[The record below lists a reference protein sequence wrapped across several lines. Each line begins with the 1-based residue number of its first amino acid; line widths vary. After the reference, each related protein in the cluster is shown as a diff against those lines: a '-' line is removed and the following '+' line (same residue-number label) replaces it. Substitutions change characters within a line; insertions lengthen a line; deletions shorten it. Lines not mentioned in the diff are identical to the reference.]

1 MQLKESQTHFHL
13 LSQDIDHCLIV
24 IDRWDKIDWIDSIY
38 LPDIRIRFIKNQD
51 DDAIFILA
59 LR

>member
-13 LSQDIDHCLIV
+13 LSQDIDHSLIV

>member
-13 LSQDIDHCLIV
+13 LSQDIDHFLIV